1 MKFYW
6 KLSRLEKNKNIH
18 ENMNQPYIYEL
29 LTQRFYIEKFPNFIF
44 IRLGNIA
51 VSVVGIISGIII
63 EYYWI
68 VCHIIEFASHNNSRQ
83 QCAKKS

>member
-1 MKFYW
+1 
-6 KLSRLEKNKNIH
+6 
-18 ENMNQPYIYEL
+18 MNQPYIYEL

-63 EYYWI
+63 EYY
-68 VCHIIEFASHNNSRQ
+68 
-83 QCAKKS
+83 